1 MEKTRLS
8 LSTGDV
14 VHLMDENY
22 DQVEV
27 DKQIFG
33 EQARWLIDGLDV
45 TVDVLPSG
53 ELVIGQT
60 LIRCTLLTDDMLHL
74 WLSPVNV

>member
-1 MEKTRLS
+1 
-8 LSTGDV
+8 
-14 VHLMDENY
+14 MDENY